1 MRILIT
7 VKPRMYREAIAMSI
21 HYHRPDAEIML
32 VPPESVDGEMR
43 RFRPHLIVRN
53 DTDGISP
60 GTLAGEV
67 FQVSVLYSDGMD
79 AEVSLDGQS
88 RTVRD
93 MGMDDLLRVVDEAEE
108 LLPAEPPE

>member
-7 VKPRMYREAIAMSI
+7 VHPRMYREAIAMAI
-21 HYHRPDAEIML
+21 HRHRPDAEIML
-32 VPPESVDGEMR
+32 APPESVDGEMR

-53 DTDGISP
+53 DTDGASP
-60 GTLAGEV
+60 EMLAGEV
-67 FQVSVLYSDGMD
+67 HQVSVLYSDGMD

-93 MGMDDLLRVVDEAEE
+93 MSMDDLLRVVDEAEV
-108 LLPAEPPE
+108 LIPAETTE